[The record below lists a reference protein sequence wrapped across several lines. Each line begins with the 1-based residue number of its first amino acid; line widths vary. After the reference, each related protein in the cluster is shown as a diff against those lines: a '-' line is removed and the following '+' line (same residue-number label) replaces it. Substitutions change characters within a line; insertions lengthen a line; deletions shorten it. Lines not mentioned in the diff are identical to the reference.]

1 MSITL
6 VLHQKSTVVPRG
18 QLAIALAQLMWG
30 FPPDCYRGRGE
41 GKLTRSIRST
51 GRNSALID
59 EARHVEETTV
69 LCYHTFI
76 FIHGRRGAFIAARV
90 VLLIRI
96 VLSGLAAA

>member
-1 MSITL
+1 MTFPVTELRVNTL

-59 EARHVEETTV
+59 EARHVEEVTV
-69 LCYHTFI
+69 LCYHV
-76 FIHGRRGAFIAARV
+76 FIHSLLSICLFMEDE
-90 VLLIRI
+90 VLL
-96 VLSGLAAA
+96 